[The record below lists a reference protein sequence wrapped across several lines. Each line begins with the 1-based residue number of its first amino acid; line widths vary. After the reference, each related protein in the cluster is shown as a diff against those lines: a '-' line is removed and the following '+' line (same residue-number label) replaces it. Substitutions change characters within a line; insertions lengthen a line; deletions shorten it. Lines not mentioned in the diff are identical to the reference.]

1 MMSLLFCLLL
11 ILAVKSVMHPNAE
24 TGLRYYLY
32 PDFGTIQSIGVQEC
46 IFAAMGQAFFTLSIG
61 IGTLSVFGSRID
73 KGHSL
78 TSDALYMGILDTA
91 VALLAGLIIFPA
103 CFSFGVAPDSGPT
116 LLFMV
121 FAAISTVIAVIEN
134 IVTYGMDLT
143 GCSRKKSVS
152 VNLILL
158 LLLSLPCIFGFNIW
172 KGFQPL
178 GDGTSIL
185 DLEDFILSNNLLPL
199 GSLVFLLFC
208 TRRYGWGWNQFF
220 KEASIGKG
228 LPYPGFARKYISCVL
243 PVIVLVIFI
252 SGYLSL
258 FK

>member
-11 ILAVKSVMHPNAE
+11 ILAVKSVMLPNAE

-32 PDFGTIQSIGVQEC
+32 PDFGTIQKIGVQEC

-73 KGHSL
+73 KSHSL

-103 CFSFGVAPDSGPT
+103 CFSFGVAPDSGPNLLFIT
-116 LLFMV
+116 LPNIFNVMSGGLLWGSLFFLFMV

-143 GCSRKKSVS
+143 GCSRKNQFPSTLYCFCCCPCHAFSVS
-152 VNLILL
+152 I
-158 LLLSLPCIFGFNIW
+158 SGKAFSRWGREP
-172 KGFQPL
+172 
-178 GDGTSIL
+178 
-185 DLEDFILSNNLLPL
+185 
-199 GSLVFLLFC
+199 VFLIW
-208 TRRYGWGWNQFF
+208 R
-220 KEASIGKG
+220 
-228 LPYPGFARKYISCVL
+228 IS
-243 PVIVLVIFI
+243 F
-252 SGYLSL
+252 
-258 FK
+258 